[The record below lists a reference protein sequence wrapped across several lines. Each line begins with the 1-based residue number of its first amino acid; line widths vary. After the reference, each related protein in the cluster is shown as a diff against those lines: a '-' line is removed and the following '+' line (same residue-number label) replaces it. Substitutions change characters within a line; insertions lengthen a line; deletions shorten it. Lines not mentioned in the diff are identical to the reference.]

1 MRYATAKATAEA
13 KLTAYRIYVTDALL
27 LIGKNTANY
36 SGGASLRHRFVD
48 IIGTGAK
55 HDDRT
60 GEEIAA
66 DIIRRAGLEVKA

>member
-13 KLTAYRIYVTDALL
+13 RLTAYRIYVSDALM
-27 LIGKNTANY
+27 LIGKNTAKLALGTY
-36 SGGASLRHRFVD
+36 MPRRYVD
-48 IIGTGAK
+48 IIGGVK
-55 HDDRT
+55 QDDRT

>member
-1 MRYATAKATAEA
+1 M
-13 KLTAYRIYVTDALL
+13 
-27 LIGKNTANY
+27 LIGKNTANFA
-36 SGGASLRHRFVD
+36 GGDFMKQRYID

>member
-1 MRYATAKATAEA
+1 MRYATARASAEA
-13 KLTAYRIYVTDALL
+13 RLTAYRIYVSDALL

-36 SGGASLRHRFVD
+36 SGGTSLRQRYVD
-48 IIGTGAK
+48 IIGGAK
-55 HDDRT
+55 RDDRT